1 MNTNRSKSG
10 ANDSSAR
17 WLDSVSLRELAL
29 MERDAMSLSPATF
42 AGMASGG
49 KWTAAPHLMHLDR
62 MLLAA
67 LDDAARG
74 TLEGLV
80 VSMPPQHGKS
90 ELCSK
95 YLPAWY
101 LCNFPNRRVII
112 TGYGTEFAAH
122 WGAQAR
128 DLVRGWGRVFNIRL
142 SKHATAAVNWEIEQ
156 HGGGMIAAGT
166 GGPLTGKGANL
177 LIVDDPIKN
186 DEEARSAV
194 RRENLWSWWQS
205 TACTRLRHRAL
216 TLVIQTRWHR
226 DDLAGRILHEA
237 QTNGQRWREVRLPAL
252 AELNDPLGRAPGEPL
267 WPEKYPREHLTRVKD
282 ATTPYV
288 WHSLYQ
294 QDPIAEGTTEWPE
307 KLFGK
312 SIWFDEWPRECQVR
326 VMALDPSKG
335 RTAAYGDYSAF
346 VMLLVGLDGILYIDA
361 DLSVRHVSDIVE
373 TAIELARNFK
383 PEGLMV
389 ETNQFQS
396 LLADEMLRVAR
407 ERGMNLPVYPLDNR
421 IPKVVRI
428 RRLTP
433 LLAQGRLRFKGDSA
447 GARLLVRQLRD
458 FPNADHDD
466 GPDALEMAVGLA
478 ASLLRRAREGDTW
491 GTTARVIPV

>member
-1 MNTNRSKSG
+1 
-10 ANDSSAR
+10 
-17 WLDSVSLRELAL
+17 VAL
-29 MERDAMSLSPATF
+29 LERDVMSLSPATF
-42 AGMASGG
+42 AEMASAG
-49 KWTAAPHLMHLDR
+49 KWQPAPHLMHLDR

-67 LDDAARG
+67 LNDAAQG
-74 TLEGLV
+74 TLDGLV

-101 LCNFPNRRVII
+101 LCNYPNRRVIV
-112 TGYGTEFAAH
+112 TGYGTDFAAH

-128 DLVRGWGRVFNIRL
+128 DLVRVWGRVFNVRL
-142 SKHATAAVNWEIEQ
+142 AKHATAAVNWEIEQ

-194 RRENLWSWWQS
+194 RREHLWSWWQS

-237 QTNGQRWREVRLPAL
+237 KTNGQRWREVRLPAL
-252 AELNDPLGRAPGEPL
+252 AELGDPLGRAPGEPL
-267 WPEKYPREHLTRVKD
+267 WPAKYPLEHLARVKD
-282 ATTPYV
+282 ATTAYV

-307 KLFGK
+307 KFFGD
-312 SIWFDEWPRECQVR
+312 SIWFDEWPCDVRVR

-335 RTAAYGDYSAF
+335 RTASFGDYTAF
-346 VMLLVGLDGILYIDA
+346 VMLAVSHEGLVYVDA
-361 DLSVRHVSDIVE
+361 DMSVRHVSEIVE
-373 TAIELARNFK
+373 TAIELARTFK
-383 PEGLMV
+383 PEGFIV

-396 LLADEMLRVAR
+396 LLADEMLRLAH
-407 ERGMNLPVYPLDNR
+407 ERGVHMPIYPIDNR
-421 IPKVVRI
+421 VPKVVRI

-433 LLAQGRLRFKGDSA
+433 LLAQGKVRFKADSA

-478 ASLLRRAREGDTW
+478 RGILSRPPDWERGYS
-491 GTTARVIPV
+491 TARVYA

>member
-1 MNTNRSKSG
+1 
-10 ANDSSAR
+10 
-17 WLDSVSLRELAL
+17 
-29 MERDAMSLSPATF
+29 
-42 AGMASGG
+42 
-49 KWTAAPHLMHLDR
+49 
-62 MLLAA
+62 
-67 LDDAARG
+67 
-74 TLEGLV
+74 
-80 VSMPPQHGKS
+80 
-90 ELCSK
+90 
-95 YLPAWY
+95 
-101 LCNFPNRRVII
+101 
-112 TGYGTEFAAH
+112 
-122 WGAQAR
+122 
-128 DLVRGWGRVFNIRL
+128 VFNVRL

-177 LIVDDPIKN
+177 LIIDDPIKN

-205 TACTRLRHRAL
+205 TACTRRRHLAL

-237 QTNGQRWREVRLPAL
+237 KTNGQRWREVCLPAL
-252 AELNDPLGRAPGEPL
+252 AELGDPLGRAPGAPL
-267 WPEKYPREHLTRVKD
+267 WPAKYPLEHLARVKE

-288 WHSLYQ
+288 WQSLYQ
-294 QDPIAEGTTEWPE
+294 QNPIAEGTTEWPE
-307 KLFGK
+307 KLFGD
-312 SIWFDEWPRECQVR
+312 SIWFDEWPREWRLR

-335 RTAAYGDYSAF
+335 RTAGYGDYSAF
-346 VMLLVGLDGILYIDA
+346 AMLVIGHDAIGYIDA
-361 DLSVRHVSDIVE
+361 DMSVRHVSEIVE

-383 PEGLMV
+383 PEGFTV

-407 ERGMNLPVYPLDNR
+407 ERGITLPIYPIENR
-421 IPKVVRI
+421 VPKVVRI

-433 LLAQGRLRFKGDSA
+433 LLAQGKLRFKANSP

-466 GPDALEMAVGLA
+466 GPDALEMAVGLG
-478 ASLLRRAREGDTW
+478 RALWQRAMEPDTW
-491 GTTARVIPV
+491 GTMERVIAV